1 MASQNA
7 AVPRT
12 AWLLPIAAILFFG
25 VISATGSGPG
35 FEPTPLG
42 IAFAVLLIP
51 ILFGTVFAAVH
62 HAEVL
67 AHRFGEPYGTLI
79 LTAAVT
85 VIEVAL
91 IVSVMLDGEAGT
103 LARDTVF
110 AVVMI
115 VCNGLVGLCILA
127 GGLRHGELGFRVRGA
142 SAYLAV
148 LAPLAVLTLVLP
160 SYTHSALGPV
170 YAPSQ
175 LVFVSLATL
184 ALYAGFLYIQTVR
197 HRDYFTVF
205 ASDAEP
211 DDQRPSN
218 RLVVLSILLLLV
230 ALTAVILLAKKFAAV
245 VQVGLAQ
252 VGAPEAATGVILA
265 ILILMPEG
273 VAALQAARRDELQK
287 SLNLALG
294 SSLATIGLTIPAVAA
309 VALALDKELVLG
321 LPEKDAL
328 VLGLTLLVAVLTFGT
343 GRTNILYGFVH
354 LIIFATFIL
363 LVLVP

>member
-1 MASQNA
+1 MPTPTAS
-7 AVPRT
+7 VPRT

-25 VISATGSGPG
+25 VISALGSGPG

-42 IAFAVLLIP
+42 IALAVLLIP

-91 IVSVMLDGEAGT
+91 IVSVMLGGEGGT

-110 AVVMI
+110 A
-115 VCNGLVGLCILA
+115 
-127 GGLRHGELGFRVRGA
+127 
-142 SAYLAV
+142 
-148 LAPLAVLTLVLP
+148 VLP

-175 LVFVSLATL
+175 LAFVSLATL
-184 ALYAGFLYIQTVR
+184 ALYGGFLYIQTVR

-205 ASDAEP
+205 ASDEEP
-211 DDQRPSN
+211 DDHRQTN
-218 RLVVLSILLLLV
+218 RLVVLSTLLLV
-230 ALTAVILLAKKFAAV
+230 VALLAVILLAKKFAAV

-252 VGAPEAATGVILA
+252 IGAPEAATGVILA
-265 ILILMPEG
+265 LLILMPEG

-309 VALALDKELVLG
+309 VALALDKDLVLG
-321 LPEKDAL
+321 LAEKDAVVL
-328 VLGLTLLVAVLTFGT
+328 VLTLFVSVLTFGT
-343 GRTNILYGFVH
+343 GRTDILYGFVH
-354 LIIFATFIL
+354 LVIFATFVL